1 MHPSEYRA
9 SANAA
14 ISEVK
19 KNVKYRGLNTA
30 GGWIRNPIDVP
41 QKFAARIE
49 SMRKGAERSAN
60 SKGGGF
66 IAETYIN
73 EMEKLAKDTNTGNC
87 SELSAIAFNYL
98 RSQGVRPIEYFALW
112 RGSWNHAFVVLN
124 RDASIPITDFAKW
137 SEWAVACDPL
147 YDRAEYAGYLAKWY
161 AHALPFKS
169 KDVIYRLE

>member
-1 MHPSEYRA
+1 MHPSEYRSA
-9 SANAA
+9 ANAA

-41 QKFAARIE
+41 QKFAARID
-49 SMRKGAERSAN
+49 SLQKGA
-60 SKGGGF
+60 
-66 IAETYIN
+66 
-73 EMEKLAKDTNTGNC
+73 D
-87 SELSAIAFNYL
+87 YL
-98 RSQGVRPIEYFALW
+98 RSQGVRPIEYFALY
-112 RGSWNHAFVVLN
+112 RGRWNHAFVVLN
-124 RDASIPITDFAKW
+124 RDASIPMTDFSKW

-161 AHALPFKS
+161 THALPLKS